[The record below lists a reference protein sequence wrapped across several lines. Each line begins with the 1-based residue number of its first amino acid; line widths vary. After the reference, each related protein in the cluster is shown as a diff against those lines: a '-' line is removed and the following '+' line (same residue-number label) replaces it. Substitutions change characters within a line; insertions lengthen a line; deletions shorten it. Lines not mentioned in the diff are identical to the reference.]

1 MSKNIT
7 VIPKRWPNG
16 TTFYKDHGLDF
27 DRSDYDKYEEL
38 DEIVRP
44 LPKEHGI
51 YDADQLDGS
60 DVYDDCYG
68 DPIKV
73 ITALEFIKIY
83 DADDFTEWD
92 KACMAFLK
100 ALDPDTL
107 CALYYH

>member
-7 VIPKRWPNG
+7 VIPIRYEKS
-16 TTFYKDHGLDF
+16 TTFYLQHGVDF
-27 DRSDYDKYEEL
+27 DRSDYARYEKL
-38 DEIVRP
+38 DEASTPFSEDQTV
-44 LPKEHGI
+44 
-51 YDADQLDGS
+51 YDEYDRT
-60 DVYDDCYG
+60 DDCYG

-83 DADDFTEWD
+83 DTDDFTEWD